1 MSDQSIKM
9 MFPLRVQ
16 SRNDKKREKYSCTA
30 LIKSWISMNS
40 NDHSVAVHCQTLD
53 ERKKHLI
60 INQGFIKK
68 ASLSLK
74 MVIKEDS
81 RQNKFNNHH

>member
-1 MSDQSIKM
+1 
-9 MFPLRVQ
+9 
-16 SRNDKKREKYSCTA
+16 
-30 LIKSWISMNS
+30 MNS